1 MTFNDLEKL
10 KKYLREDRERATLNP
25 VRFINVDSLHMWIEV
40 KKFLLSLVDETML
53 LSSFCEEVDTT
64 PNIKRVSSE
73 LKNVTHSVC
82 VFPLSEYLRVHPD
95 IAASV
100 ISRMISIEFVN
111 NDNGKLRVYFLMYR
125 MKSVIENLHKSDP
138 RKKDCYIYLNTGE
151 ENDYQLTII
160 QSNLKIALPGND
172 ITGFKNYLQYWEQN
186 PDKPLVLHTQNA
198 THFEREHFFDNVR
211 VIVTPFDL
219 CKYQIRDFPGSF
231 EDRYGTYDEWYEL
244 AQKAIDEGG
253 FINACCEEMSI
264 NHFSLQLF
272 DSWSRY
278 GGFRRW
284 LLWLW
289 TKAQPIK
296 GYIHICAIESSSVED
311 FINRLYC
318 NISQHTAS
326 SDYQKVY
333 IERKAILK
341 STQVIPTAVFW
352 QAVDQLCDINALL
365 CLTDLTDTER
375 RKIFSLLASTSFE
388 ERDKYIEALRLVYPQ
403 VSFYLSYSNTP
414 LLPNNHSQYFDEYKW
429 LKVTDTITASFLEK
443 VRLIAESKGE
453 TVFSLEPR
461 NQIVANKYDDN
472 TIILFVDGLGIEY
485 ADYLTYLFSDLDQ
498 QVYSFS
504 IDVGFCN
511 LPSTTENN
519 KDFFTNRQI
528 IDPPMRELDEHKHAN
543 CVYPENIIRELNIL
557 DTIKDKALGVLSGSI
572 SRIIIAADHGTSRL
586 AVKIRNTSFDRPIA
600 KPENAKICKY
610 GRYCEET
617 ENEEEYPTAIKHD
630 GWLIFADYSRFAQ
643 SGAPID
649 EIHGGASLEEW
660 LVPIITIEKTTG
672 VAKREAVKINLLT
685 ASVRPEIGTNLIT
698 VRFEISGKIRS
709 NVIARIKGKKAQ
721 CICDGNEYT
730 FQHCLSE
737 TESKLAVQIIDG
749 VILGTFEVDI
759 IQSIKQN
766 EKFDI

>member
-40 KKFLLSLVDETML
+40 KKFLLTLADETML

-64 PNIKRVSSE
+64 PNVKRISSE
-73 LKNVTHSVC
+73 LKKVSYSVC

-95 IAASV
+95 IATSV
-100 ISRMISIEFVN
+100 ISRMVSIEFVN

-125 MKSVIENLHKSDP
+125 MKSVIENLPKSDP
-138 RKKDCYIYLNTGE
+138 RKKDCYIYLKTAE
-151 ENDYQLTII
+151 EQDYQLTII
-160 QSNLKIALPGND
+160 QSNLKIVVPGND

-198 THFEREHFFDNVR
+198 THFERERFFDNVR

-219 CKYQIRDFPGSF
+219 CTDQIRDFPGSF
-231 EDRYGTYDEWYEL
+231 EERFGSFDEWYEL
-244 AQKAIDEGG
+244 AHKAINAGG
-253 FINACCEEMSI
+253 FINACFEEMSI

-272 DSWSRY
+272 DNWSRY
-278 GGFRRW
+278 SGFKRW

-289 TKAQPIK
+289 TKAQPK
-296 GYIHICAIESSSVED
+296 NGYIHICATESSSVED

-318 NISQHTAS
+318 TILQQTLS
-326 SDYQKVY
+326 SDYEKVY

-341 STQVIPTAVFW
+341 SAQVVPTTEFW
-352 QAVDQLCDINALL
+352 QKVSQLSGINALI
-365 CLTDLTDTER
+365 CLTDLTDAER
-375 RKIFSLLASTSFE
+375 RKIFSLLAGTAFE
-388 ERDKYIEALRLVYPQ
+388 ERDKYVEALRLVYPQ
-403 VSFYLSYSNTP
+403 VSYYLNCSNTP

-429 LKVTDTITASFLEK
+429 LKITDTITESFLGK
-443 VRLIAESKGE
+443 VKLIAEGKGE

-498 QVYSFS
+498 SVFNFS
-504 IDVGFCN
+504 IDVGYCN

-557 DTIKDKALGVLSGSI
+557 DTIKDKTLGVLSGSI

-617 ENEEEYPTAIKHD
+617 MDGEVYPTAIKHD
-630 GWLIFADYSRFAQ
+630 GWIIFADYSRFTQ

-672 VAKREAVKINLLT
+672 VDKREAVKINLLT
-685 ASVRPEIGTNLIT
+685 TSTRPEIGTNLIT
-698 VRFEISGKIRS
+698 VHFEMSGKIRN
-709 NVIARIKGKKAQ
+709 NVIARIKGNKVQ
-721 CICDGNEYT
+721 CVYDGNKYT
-730 FQHCLSE
+730 FQYLLSE
-737 TESKLAVQIIDG
+737 TELKLAVQIIDG

-766 EKFDI
+766 DKFDI